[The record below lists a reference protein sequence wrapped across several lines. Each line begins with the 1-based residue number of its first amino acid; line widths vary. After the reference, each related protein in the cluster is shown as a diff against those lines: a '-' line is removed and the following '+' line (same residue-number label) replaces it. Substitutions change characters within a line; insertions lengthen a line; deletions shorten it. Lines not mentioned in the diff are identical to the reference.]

1 MKRRWSCFFAT
12 VVAIFVC
19 TSTVRAQLVYSFEG
33 GLQGFAAN
41 GGGTTIT
48 ADTVGATQGTGSLKA
63 SVVAGATFVGALTS
77 TVPSAIGDPPGVNHV
92 LFDMT
97 IAPGQEFTG
106 AFANIGVTVFGAT
119 QPGPGQQFGLPVQFA
134 DFEPIGGKTAG
145 TYNNIRIDLSSATH
159 PSTFATGQTFNQI
172 FGPNPGAPNDIIPTG
187 FQFFLNKSNDQPLT
201 VYIDNVRVVAIPEP
215 ATWMLVSMCAL
226 AGSARGRRRRSG

>member
-1 MKRRWSCFFAT
+1 MKRWGISFLAT
-12 VVAIFVC
+12 TIALLIC
-19 TSTVRAQLVYSFEG
+19 TAPVRAQLVYSFEG
-33 GLQGFAAN
+33 DLQGFAAN

-48 ADTVGATQGTGSLKA
+48 ADTIGATHGAGSLKA

-77 TVPSAIGDPPGVNHV
+77 TVPPAIGDPPGVNHV

-97 IAPGQEFTG
+97 IAPGEEYTG
-106 AFANIGVTVFGAT
+106 GFANIGVTVFGAT

-134 DFEPIGGKTAG
+134 DYEPIGGKTAG
-145 TYNNIRIDLSSATH
+145 TYHNVRIDLSSATH
-159 PSTFATGQTFNQI
+159 PTTFAPGQSFNQI

-215 ATWMLVSMCAL
+215 ATWLLVEVGLGCVAL
-226 AGSARGRRRRSG
+226 PSRRRNG